1 MPPEKRTSCRHTT
14 HPAGRAQ
21 VFSLTSLFPA
31 PPGQAPERDKL
42 RRFAGRSLRLSARH
56 SIPPFGNCVR
66 RARVFADE
74 PRRAG
79 RRTILVFSHEPFRDG
94 GQAFAAVLRVPG
106 GTTPQSRLWRASSP
120 SIRSEAPSFIV
131 ARAAKPLV
139 FGAKHQTQ
147 NVCAAKPHKHLA

>member
-56 SIPPFGNCVR
+56 SIPPFEELC
-66 RARVFADE
+66 
-74 PRRAG
+74 PAG
-79 RRTILVFSHEPFRDG
+79 AGVCRRTPPGRTPNHFSIFP
-94 GQAFAAVLRVPG
+94 
-106 GTTPQSRLWRASSP
+106 
-120 SIRSEAPSFIV
+120 
-131 ARAAKPLV
+131 
-139 FGAKHQTQ
+139 
-147 NVCAAKPHKHLA
+147 